1 MSGCDHGS
9 NIPLGQVRSIAK
21 AFLFLLRVRLANKSR
36 LILVGEA
43 VSFVR
48 VLLATETVV
57 FCAVVRVMADM
68 STELPHRTLQSPHLI
83 AALPG
88 CSTQRV
94 LVSIQIGPDL
104 EHSMALSGVHLFIV
118 HMITNED
125 PVASDIAVYNAWLY
139 AVNGVLVR
147 AVFRSEG
154 G

>member
-1 MSGCDHGS
+1 MSGCAYGS
-9 NIPLGQVRSIAK
+9 NSPLGQFRSITK
-21 AFLFLLRVRLANKSR
+21 AFLFLIRVILANKSR
-36 LILVGEA
+36 LILVVLA

-48 VLLATETVV
+48 VLATATVI
-57 FCAVVRVMADM
+57 FRAVVRVMADI
-68 STELPHRTLQSPHLI
+68 STELPHSTLQSRHLRG
-83 AALPG
+83 ALPG

-94 LVSIQIGPDL
+94 LVSIQISPDL

-118 HMITNED
+118 HVITNED
-125 PVASDIAVYNAWLY
+125 PFSSDIAVYNDRLY